1 LKRRLVPAATGAAAI
16 CLALIALGPTATSSV
31 PAGENL
37 RGTVIA
43 VYDGDT
49 VRVRPEGHKAETVR
63 LIGVDSPELDDSR
76 EPVRLMAFLAKRFTF
91 GRLYQQKVEL
101 LPGPEARDG
110 YGRLLAFVRTG
121 DGEIF
126 NVALV
131 REGYAYAFLKFPFDE
146 GLRKELKAAETQA
159 REAGQGLWRKEP
171 YPVIAA
177 AEAGRR
183 VGEIVAVEFHCLRS
197 VRRGGFQVL
206 EAEGE
211 AFEAVIPIEIYRSL
225 AGRLDFA
232 GRTVEATGL
241 VELYKGRPQIMIGVA
256 SQLETVARR

>member
-101 LPGPEARDG
+101 LPGPEARDR

-146 GLRKELKAAETQA
+146 GLRKELEAAEAQA
-159 REAGQGLWRKEP
+159 REAGRGLWRKEP

-177 AEAGRR
+177 KEAARR
-183 VGEIVAVEFHCLRS
+183 VGEIVVVEFLCSRS

-206 EAEGE
+206 ETGSG
-211 AFEAVIPIEIYRSL
+211 AFEAVIPLEIYRSL

-232 GRTVEATGL
+232 GRTIEATGL
-241 VELYKGRPQIMIGVA
+241 VELYKGRPQVMIGVA
-256 SQLETVARR
+256 AQLKAVARR